1 MASAV
6 QKENYMANAESE
18 LKQGLAI
25 LGIEFGS
32 TRIKAV
38 AIDSEN
44 NPIASGSY
52 DWENQLIDGLW
63 TYSMKA
69 VKLGLQTCYSR
80 LKADILSRYG
90 VTVTSFKAIGI
101 SAMMHGYIA
110 LDKDGDLLVP
120 FRTWRN
126 TNTKKAS
133 DELSNLFSYPV
144 PERWSIS
151 HLYQSIIEK
160 QEHLRKLDSILTLSA
175 YVHMLLTGNKVV
187 GIGDA
192 SGMFPIDVK
201 NHRYNLEMTEKFDT
215 LIKNFK
221 YDWKLLEVLPKIRL
235 AGENAG
241 YLTAEGAMLIDQQ
254 GDLKPGIP
262 FCPPEGDAG
271 TGMVATNS
279 IRQKTGNVSAGTS
292 VFVMVVLDHE
302 LEGFYSKSIDL
313 VTTPDGSLVAMSH
326 GNNCTGEYDHWISLL
341 GEAIQSMGL
350 SCSKAKLYDI
360 LLSKALEGEK
370 DCGGLMAYNYIAG
383 ETMTGIYEGRPLFIR
398 TPESKLNLAN
408 FMRSQLFSSLAVI
421 RIGMEI
427 LFEKENVKL
436 ETLNGHGGFFKTA
449 EVGQI
454 MMSAAMHT
462 PVTVMKTAG
471 EGGPWGIALLAS
483 FMANG
488 KGCSLVDFLQDKV
501 FASSDASTI
510 MASKQDMD
518 GFDKFMDRYKS
529 CLAVEETAAVCLH

>member
-292 VFVMVVLDHE
+292 VFVMVVLD
-302 LEGFYSKSIDL
+302 L
-313 VTTPDGSLVAMSH
+313 SLIH
-326 GNNCTGEYDHWISLL
+326 I
-341 GEAIQSMGL
+341 
-350 SCSKAKLYDI
+350 
-360 LLSKALEGEK
+360 
-370 DCGGLMAYNYIAG
+370 
-383 ETMTGIYEGRPLFIR
+383 
-398 TPESKLNLAN
+398 
-408 FMRSQLFSSLAVI
+408 
-421 RIGMEI
+421 
-427 LFEKENVKL
+427 
-436 ETLNGHGGFFKTA
+436 
-449 EVGQI
+449 
-454 MMSAAMHT
+454 
-462 PVTVMKTAG
+462 
-471 EGGPWGIALLAS
+471 
-483 FMANG
+483 
-488 KGCSLVDFLQDKV
+488 
-501 FASSDASTI
+501 
-510 MASKQDMD
+510 
-518 GFDKFMDRYKS
+518 
-529 CLAVEETAAVCLH
+529 